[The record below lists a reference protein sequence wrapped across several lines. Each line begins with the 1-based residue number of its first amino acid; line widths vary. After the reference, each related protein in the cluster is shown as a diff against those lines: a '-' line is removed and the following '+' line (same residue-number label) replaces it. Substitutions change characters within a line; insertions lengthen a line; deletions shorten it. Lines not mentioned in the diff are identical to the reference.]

1 MDESTL
7 RRHERLQGLQR
18 ANVNSWRN
26 QTPALDSK
34 SLDSSIKK
42 NTGFIKRC
50 KTNIGLEGAA
60 QLVRE
65 VRLLRLDK
73 YVSEI
78 VPAAIE
84 GLLKC
89 KTGGDFDAAIDVISA
104 LHGRFP
110 TQFTIPL
117 ITQLLKQLQPPSIA
131 ALSSMSTEQ
140 REREEQ
146 TRLARQR
153 IILRCLT
160 EMYLAG
166 LLWGV
171 DAQSDGVDGLD
182 LATAFSLS
190 YPSAAGTA
198 GGNSGRV
205 MAAKVKEMVQQ
216 PGHCVLVG
224 ALQNLFLGDRE
235 NHLSII
241 LAIAFARM
249 FRPDLALVE
258 GDIPDSCACN
268 IALPST
274 QDKTVVTAE
283 SCRRIRSVLEEY
295 LEGAVDRLKTMN
307 RGLLKLRQSNEERLF
322 SKGAIHPE
330 AKDKFERHVKAF
342 EKLCDSVNM
351 LCEALER
358 TPPHLENASTAT
370 GKGQLGIV
378 FDGSSGATRD
388 EEAGQWEDDEE
399 RVFYESI
406 MDLSSKLPPLMLSS
420 GRQKQP
426 DDGKDSDGL
435 EVTTQ
440 RGNTDVGP
448 SSSTSTAYDS
458 ADDENDHDDFEL
470 ADENGVDAT
479 MPLEQT
485 GAIEVDNDDD
495 DDADDSLNAL
505 GMLEYQRFI
514 AQRKGEGE
522 PTGDAGPGDTAA
534 LTDLADDTA
543 QPALPRSSRSSKGVS
558 SASKMPR
565 PENSENAVSEGTMT
579 VVQQSGPSTSAT
591 QTLAP
596 LSFADLRR
604 RLSTLMTKAEVDQAA
619 VDFCYVNNRI
629 NRKALVNVLMD
640 APRRQAFVIPLYS
653 RFIATLHPYFPDIGE
668 GVVEELTRD
677 FGWLVRKRFKGLLE
691 TRLKNVRYIAELT
704 KFKVAPL
711 HVSFRCAKVLLD
723 QFHIQN
729 IEVLCTLLDGCGRFL
744 RAQPK
749 TAARIVSLLEILMRK
764 RRTLNLDDRAMLLIE
779 NACNACQLHRFKVV
793 RPVKYRT
800 PYERYIR
807 KLMYED
813 LSGSAVDFV
822 FLKLRKLPWG
832 NGDANDDDPQRVRH
846 TLLGCFTKI
855 WKIKHSNVGPTTMIL
870 EALGR
875 LYPWF
880 RISVVDAVIENIK
893 LGLERNMF
901 DRSQRRISE
910 VHYIG
915 EMLAHRIVDASLV
928 FDLVRMFLRHGH
940 HEPIP
945 LRGRSCE
952 VDTPSDYFRIRLV
965 CTLLSA
971 CGPHIH
977 TGDTDDMKALA
988 DILLYFQMY
997 IMAKQQPLPV
1007 DIDYNV
1013 ELLFDTVFAKSKR
1026 YGSWD
1031 EAAQAIAGL
1040 LQHPAQPMNSE
1051 QHVNK
1056 HNVPPNTSAELVS
1069 TSTAGNQPYTNE
1081 LAVGDAGNDN
1091 SSSSGESGSQ
1101 DDAFSESSD
1110 VASQSGTYDGDEESD
1125 VDEAR
1130 RQMEAVEALL
1140 EKEEEEALER
1150 EFNKL
1155 MLDSSDARKSERAG
1169 KLDVGIPMHL
1179 LGRAMEHKPAL
1190 PAEHSYDS
1198 PSATSVSQDR
1208 LSVGESADTSGAIR
1222 FSLLTGKKQRPMI
1235 HEVDIPTESRMAQ
1248 NLRQQEE
1255 ATMREKALLKKIVLS
1270 YERREAEEQ
1279 IREHERELA
1288 TRHAMAFRTT
1298 TPTGPSAAS
1307 GSASTRRSVI
1317 PGATFVNRPSA
1328 AASRKRNHATN
1339 VSQQKEQQKTGTAY
1353 PGIPDHFL

>member
-1 MDESTL
+1 MF
-7 RRHERLQGLQR
+7 R
-18 ANVNSWRN
+18 
-26 QTPALDSK
+26 
-34 SLDSSIKK
+34 
-42 NTGFIKRC
+42 
-50 KTNIGLEGAA
+50 
-60 QLVRE
+60 
-65 VRLLRLDK
+65 
-73 YVSEI
+73 
-78 VPAAIE
+78 
-84 GLLKC
+84 
-89 KTGGDFDAAIDVISA
+89 
-104 LHGRFP
+104 
-110 TQFTIPL
+110 
-117 ITQLLKQLQPPSIA
+117 
-131 ALSSMSTEQ
+131 
-140 REREEQ
+140 
-146 TRLARQR
+146 
-153 IILRCLT
+153 
-160 EMYLAG
+160 
-166 LLWGV
+166 
-171 DAQSDGVDGLD
+171 LD
-182 LATAFSLS
+182 LA
-190 YPSAAGTA
+190 
-198 GGNSGRV
+198 
-205 MAAKVKEMVQQ
+205 
-216 PGHCVLVG
+216 
-224 ALQNLFLGDRE
+224 
-235 NHLSII
+235 
-241 LAIAFARM
+241 LA
-249 FRPDLALVE
+249 E

-268 IALPST
+268 IASLST
-274 QDKTVVTAE
+274 QGNTVVTAE
-283 SCRRIRSVLEEY
+283 SCRRIRSVLEDY
-295 LEGAVDRLKTMN
+295 LEGAIDRLKTMN

-322 SKGAIHPE
+322 SKGTIHPE
-330 AKDKFERHVKAF
+330 AKEKFERHVKAF

-358 TPPHLENASTAT
+358 TPPHLENATTAT
-370 GKGQLGIV
+370 GEGQLGIV
-378 FDGSSGATRD
+378 FDGPPGAARD

-406 MDLSSKLPPLMLSS
+406 LDLSSKLPPLMLSS
-420 GRQKQP
+420 GRPKQP
-426 DDGKDSDGL
+426 DDGKDYDAP
-435 EVTTQ
+435 EATTQ
-440 RGNTDVGP
+440 RGSADAGP
-448 SSSTSTAYDS
+448 SSSTSTAYGS
-458 ADDENDHDDFEL
+458 ADDENDHVDFEL
-470 ADENGVDAT
+470 VDENGVDAI

-485 GAIEVDNDDD
+485 RAIEVGNDDDDD

-514 AQRKGEGE
+514 AQREGEGE

-534 LTDLADDTA
+534 FTDSADGTA
-543 QPALPRSSRSSKGVS
+543 QPGFSRLSRPSKGVS
-558 SASKMPR
+558 SASNAPR
-565 PENSENAVSEGTMT
+565 PESSEKTVSEGTMT
-579 VVQQSGPSTSAT
+579 VVQQSGPSISAT

-604 RLSTLMTKAEVDQAA
+604 RLPTLMTKVEVDQAA
-619 VDFCYVNNRI
+619 VDFCYVNNRS
-629 NRKALVNVLMD
+629 NRKALVNVLVD
-640 APRRQAFVIPLYS
+640 APRRQMFVIPLYS

-677 FGWLVRKRFKGLLE
+677 FGWLVRKRFKGLLD

-744 RAQPK
+744 RAQPQ

-779 NACNACQLHRFKVV
+779 NACNACQLHRSKVV

-813 LSGSAVDFV
+813 LSGSAVDVV

-846 TLLGCFTKI
+846 TLLSCFTKI
-855 WKIKHSNVGPTTMIL
+855 WKIKHSNVGPTAMIL
-870 EALGR
+870 EALGH

-915 EMLAHRIVDASLV
+915 EMLTHGIVGASLV
-928 FDLVRMFLRHGH
+928 FDLVRMLLKYGH

-945 LRGRSCE
+945 LPGRSCE

-965 CTLLSA
+965 CTLLST
-971 CGPHIH
+971 CGSHIH
-977 TGDTDDMKALA
+977 TGDTGDVKALA

-1031 EAAQAIAGL
+1031 EAAQAMAGL
-1040 LQHPAQPMNSE
+1040 VQHSAQSMTSE
-1051 QHVNK
+1051 QDVNK
-1056 HNVPPNTSAELVS
+1056 HNVPPNTSAEVVS
-1069 TSTAGNQPYTNE
+1069 ASTAGNQSYTSE
-1081 LAVGDAGNDN
+1081 LAVSNAGDSSSSSSS
-1091 SSSSGESGSQ
+1091 SSSSGEPDSQ
-1101 DDAFSESSD
+1101 DGAVSESSD
-1110 VASQSGTYDGDEESD
+1110 VGSQSGTYDGDEESD

-1190 PAEHSYDS
+1190 PAENSSDN
-1198 PSATSVSQDR
+1198 PSAASGSQDR
-1208 LSVGESADTSGAIR
+1208 LAVGESADTPGAIR

-1288 TRHAMAFRTT
+1288 ARRAMAFRTT
-1298 TPTGPSAAS
+1298 TPTGPSVAS
-1307 GSASTRRSVI
+1307 GSTSTRRSAI

-1328 AASRKRNHATN
+1328 AASRKRHHASN
-1339 VSQQKEQQKTGTAY
+1339 VSQQKEQQKTGAAY